1 MIDGFQ
7 APVFIRPA
15 HPQGLVA
22 IVDLFQQ
29 IRDRFPAEAGCDLG
43 SNVQVDPRNK
53 EISTRSDQSS
63 DVAKA
68 SFRVRRTHMA
78 EKPVGNY
85 NVLRPQS
92 IDHSWISSIAKAP
105 IDALSDPRLDP
116 EVVPLPVEHL

>member
-1 MIDGFQ
+1 M
-7 APVFIRPA
+7 PS
-15 HPQGLVA
+15 
-22 IVDLFQQ
+22 
-29 IRDRFPAEAGCDLG
+29 EAGCDLG
-43 SNVQVDPRNK
+43 SNVQVDHRNK

-105 IDALSDPRLDP
+105 IHALSDPRLAP
-116 EVVPLPVEHL
+116 EVAPLPFEHLLHFLCGHSFHDRSVPQFAHPHLVTP